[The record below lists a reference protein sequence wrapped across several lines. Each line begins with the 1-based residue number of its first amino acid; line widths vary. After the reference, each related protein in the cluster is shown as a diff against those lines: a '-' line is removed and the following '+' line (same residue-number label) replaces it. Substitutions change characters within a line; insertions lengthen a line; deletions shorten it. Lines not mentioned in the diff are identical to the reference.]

1 MKGKIKMAEI
11 DKEIHKVIGS
21 IGYLRALTELIDFI
35 LFNEN
40 INKIDL
46 LRFIQEK
53 IKI

>member
-1 MKGKIKMAEI
+1 MDEI
-11 DKEIHKVIGS
+11 NKETHKVIES

-40 INKIDL
+40 LNKIDL
-46 LRFIQEK
+46 LKFIQEK